1 VEGIMVGHSREDPPR
16 GPEVAPIRL
25 ARIVEIGFGHAAK
38 IVREHA
44 LALFQK
50 QQRTG
55 RA

>member
-1 VEGIMVGHSREDPPR
+1 VEGVVVGHRRKDPPGR
-16 GPEVAPIRL
+16 PEVAPIRL

-50 QQRTG
+50 QQRARG
-55 RA
+55 A